1 MLAVGDMPEH
11 QPETHPVRHIRRR
24 PLRGLA
30 RLAVIAWILCC
41 VDGLRAAAAP
51 GADAKTANAV
61 IGACAADDVWLVS
74 TRHLPGIC
82 RLPSAANVAVERRTE
97 RGRWERADVAELL
110 ADPGRPLVVFIHGNR
125 YTVVDARQQGL
136 QLARQLATRCPETG
150 PVRTVIF
157 SWPSEQQALLLKDGR
172 AKYDRAHADAHYLA
186 WLLGQIEPARPVA
199 IVGYSFGALIA
210 LGALDDL
217 VAAERHGR
225 RDVQPWIDRPGRAH
239 FVFIA
244 PAVRCDALAPR
255 GPHREAVDC
264 LDRLTLV
271 INSRDDALKFFPL
284 LDRDLRAD
292 ALGRAGMPRRWLP
305 AEVEFT
311 ATDAAAIVGK
321 NHGLPLYLAS
331 PKLTATIAA
340 GALEGL

>member
-1 MLAVGDMPEH
+1 MLQL
-11 QPETHPVRHIRRR
+11 QPPTHSAGQTPRRLR
-24 PLRGLA
+24 RGLVHVAIAALACLATGGAHQA
-30 RLAVIAWILCC
+30 RGAEGDAIATTAAVC
-41 VDGLRAAAAP
+41 
-51 GADAKTANAV
+51 
-61 IGACAADDVWLVS
+61 ADDVWLVS

-82 RLPSAANVAVERRTE
+82 RLPTAAKVAVERRTE
-97 RGRWERADVAELL
+97 CGRWQRADVVDLL
-110 ADPGRPLVVFIHGNR
+110 ADADRPLVVFIHGNR
-125 YTVVDARQQGL
+125 YTVGDARQQGV
-136 QLARQLATRCPETG
+136 QLARQLAGCCPTAG

-157 SWPSEQQALLLKDGR
+157 SWPSEQQGLLLKDGR
-172 AKYDRAHADAHYLA
+172 AKYERAHADAHYLA
-186 WLLGQIEPARPVA
+186 WLLGQIEPTRPVA
-199 IVGYSFGALIA
+199 IVGYSFGALIT

-217 VAAERHGR
+217 VAAERSGR

-244 PAVRCDALAPR
+244 PAVRCDALTPR
-255 GPHREAVDC
+255 GPYREAVDC

-271 INSRDDALKFFPL
+271 INSRDDALKFFPF

-292 ALGRAGMPRRWLP
+292 ALGRVSMPRRWLP
-305 AEVEFT
+305 PDVDFT

-331 PKLTATIAA
+331 PTLTATIAA

>member
-1 MLAVGDMPEH
+1 MLHHQPPTYLAV
-11 QPETHPVRHIRRR
+11 QTSRR
-24 PLRGLA
+24 PRRGLVHVVFAFVACLGMGELHQA
-30 RLAVIAWILCC
+30 R
-41 VDGLRAAAAP
+41 
-51 GADAKTANAV
+51 GADGGAIATTTAP
-61 IGACAADDVWLVS
+61 CADDVWLVS

-82 RLPSAANVAVERRTE
+82 RLPSTASVSVERRTDC
-97 RGRWERADVAELL
+97 GRWHRADVADLL
-110 ADPGRPLVVFIHGNR
+110 ADSDRPLVVFIHGNR
-125 YTVVDARQQGL
+125 YTVGDARQQGV
-136 QLARQLATRCPETG
+136 QLARHLTGCCPTTG
-150 PVRTVIF
+150 PARTVIF
-157 SWPSEQQALLLKDGR
+157 SWPSEQQGLLLKDGR
-172 AKYDRAHADAHYLA
+172 AKYERAHADAHYLA
-186 WLLGQIEPARPVA
+186 WLLGQIEPTRPVA
-199 IVGYSFGALIA
+199 VVGYSFGAMIT

-217 VAAERHGR
+217 VAAERNGR
-225 RDVQPWIDRPGRAH
+225 RDVQPWIGRPGRAH

-255 GPHREAVDC
+255 GPYREAVDC

-292 ALGRAGMPRRWLP
+292 ALGHVGMPRRWLP
-305 AEVEFT
+305 PEVEFT

-331 PKLTATIAA
+331 PVLTAKIAV

>member
-1 MLAVGDMPEH
+1 MRQLRSGVRMLVMACV
-11 QPETHPVRHIRRR
+11 
-24 PLRGLA
+24 
-30 RLAVIAWILCC
+30 LCLG
-41 VDGLRAAAAP
+41 GLRAA
-51 GADAKTANAV
+51 GAGEPDLGIATHT
-61 IGACAADDVWLVS
+61 ACASDDVWLVS

-82 RLPSAANVAVERRTE
+82 RLPSTASVLVERRAAA
-97 RGRWERADVAELL
+97 GRWERADVTELL
-110 ADPGRPLVVFIHGNR
+110 ADTGRPLMIFIHGNR
-125 YTVVDARQQGL
+125 YTGSDARRQGV
-136 QLARQLATRCPETG
+136 QLARQLSACCPAAG
-150 PVRTVIF
+150 SARTVIF

-172 AKYDRAHADAHYLA
+172 AKYERAHADAHYLA
-186 WLLGQIEPARPVA
+186 WLLGQIEPTRPVA
-199 IVGYSFGALIA
+199 VVGYSFGALIS

-217 VAAERHGR
+217 VAAERSGR
-225 RDVQPWIDRPGRAH
+225 GDVQPWSQRPGRTH

-255 GPHREAVDC
+255 GPYRDALDC

-271 INSRDDALKFFPL
+271 INSRDDALRFFPL

-292 ALGRAGMPRRWLP
+292 ALGHVGMPRRWLP
-305 AEVEFT
+305 PQIDFT

-331 PKLTATIAA
+331 PRLTATIAA

>member
-1 MLAVGDMPEH
+1 MPQR
-11 QPETHPVRHIRRR
+11 QPETDPARQAVRQPQCR
-24 PLRGLA
+24 LA
-30 RLAVIAWILCC
+30 RLAVVAWVLFMG
-41 VDGLRAAAAP
+41 GLRVSRGNEAETS
-51 GADAKTANAV
+51 GTTTA
-61 IGACAADDVWLVS
+61 ACAADDVWLVS

-82 RLPSAANVAVERRTE
+82 RLPSIASLTVERRTDC
-97 RGRWERADVAELL
+97 GRWQRADVADLL
-110 ADPGRPLVVFIHGNR
+110 VDSGRPLVVFIHGNR
-125 YTVVDARQQGL
+125 YSVGDARQQGV
-136 QLARQLATRCPETG
+136 QLARQMAAHCPETG

-157 SWPSEQQALLLKDGR
+157 SWPSEQQGLLLKDGR

-186 WLLGQIEPARPVA
+186 WLLGQVEPTRPVA
-199 IVGYSFGALIA
+199 VVGYSFGALIS

-217 VAAERHGR
+217 VAAERNGR
-225 RDVQPWIDRPGRAH
+225 GDIQPWTHRSARTH

-255 GPHREAVDC
+255 GPYREAVAC

-284 LDRDLRAD
+284 LDRDLRTD
-292 ALGRAGMPRRWLP
+292 AMGRVSMPRRWLTP
-305 AEVEFT
+305 QVDFT
-311 ATDAAAIVGK
+311 ATDAASIVGK

-331 PKLTATIAA
+331 PTLTAKIAA